1 MGGAARFVMLLTSPY
16 PFLTPR
22 PSFLLRLARNPRLLR
37 SGLPLS
43 ALKYS
48 TRPSISLTPLRAT
61 QSENYHSQSSAFKDD
76 SFSDQFSGGSSGSA
90 SAPNWYHPWPEWSR
104 FIDGVRQHGY
114 YERVDYSAMDED
126 AWGFASADNFS
137 SPEFLTAA
145 RACLHFARDRDNLLG
160 YLSRSDIRVVIENG
174 SAFLFRDAE
183 KLRSRMKSF
192 LGITDSSSVVEL
204 DKATLADLMKYL
216 LSYANMRPVSSADGY
231 HSNEQTVGSSVR
243 NLLSELANLS
253 FGARDT
259 NTPGSMQNQ
268 YPNSYGQ
275 APRPRGQQ
283 IEMKKGD
290 WICPKCTFMNF
301 ARNMKC
307 LECEEARPR
316 RQLSN
321 GEWECP
327 QCDFF
332 NYGRNTS
339 CLRCDCKRPGELTIS
354 PAHPQSSRLNM
365 SDSNIQLAANGE
377 KVQRWPGKVSQLNNS
392 SDPNSRIDDEFPEIM
407 PLRKGVNRFVVS
419 TRKTPLERRLSNA
432 QSQRDL
438 GNEDFS
444 EGINKS
450 NNYGH
455 VPFVPLP
462 PDMFSAKPQDNV
474 NEMGRNN
481 DSHISPGSRSPGST
495 FITNEPDAPSDKL
508 HLSERPVSFKEGRDY
523 DEQAEKSERW
533 FKRVAELHDVT
544 DLASAIPDEDFP
556 EIMPM
561 RKGENRFV
569 VSKKKD
575 RSLTTPMH
583 KRRASMEQASESKFV
598 PFVPF
603 PPDYFAKK
611 NQSQNDVESSQNST
625 NDAHNSYNYSTN
637 VNDKNSFGDTK
648 PNADAGSRSSGPQ
661 KSVQSGGTT
670 NIVNN
675 EYTWSSVKISVDG
688 MQDCCDGYS
697 GRSVSSQID
706 STGNSSGDCQK
717 ENTTVKDG
725 WSGKSLEGS
734 AVKEPDPLD
743 MSEEA
748 KAERWFRRA
757 AQIKDISE
765 LSQIPDEDFPSIMP
779 MRKGVNRFVVSKR
792 KTPLERRLTSPQY
805 RRNLPVVD
813 SDPSKTIN
821 ESK

>member
-377 KVQRWPGKVSQLNNS
+377 KVQRWP
-392 SDPNSRIDDEFPEIM
+392 
-407 PLRKGVNRFVVS
+407 
-419 TRKTPLERRLSNA
+419 
-432 QSQRDL
+432 
-438 GNEDFS
+438 
-444 EGINKS
+444 
-450 NNYGH
+450 
-455 VPFVPLP
+455 
-462 PDMFSAKPQDNV
+462 DMFSAKPQDNV